1 MNSYL
6 ASKMPSFFVVNL
18 RNSQL
23 IAYRDVGKGREQDAE
38 ALRAIHASNL
48 NILNHNILRSE

>member
-6 ASKMPSFFVVNL
+6 ASKISSFYAANL
-18 RNSQL
+18 ASSA

-38 ALRAIHASNL
+38 ALAAIRDSPKGAYFG
-48 NILNHNILRSE
+48 